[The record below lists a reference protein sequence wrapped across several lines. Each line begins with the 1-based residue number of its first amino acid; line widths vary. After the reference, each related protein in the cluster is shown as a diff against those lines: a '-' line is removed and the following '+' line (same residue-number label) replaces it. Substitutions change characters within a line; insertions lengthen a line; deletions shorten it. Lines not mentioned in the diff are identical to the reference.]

1 MLNREPT
8 EITPRPPRRR
18 RGLGVI
24 IAIVAVALL
33 ALRTL
38 AGFWTD
44 YLWFKSV
51 DLVSVWSTRFW
62 TTGGIVLVASL
73 IAFGFLFGNLV
84 LADRLSPRF
93 RIVDLGEDEEVV
105 ERFSEWIEPRIR
117 RVRLLL
123 AVVFGVMLGL
133 GTATLLDNVLAFLN
147 ASNFGIADPQ
157 FGIDVGFFVFRLP
170 FWRELVSWTF
180 QLVVAAA
187 ILVTALH
194 YLNGGIRLR
203 QGRAPEIGAG
213 VRAHLSVLLALL
225 AILKA
230 GAYRLDSYEL
240 LNSSRGL
247 VFGAGYTDVSARIP
261 ALNLLVLIS
270 LAAAVL
276 LLYNLRRRGWMLPAV
291 ALGSWL
297 AVSLIVGNI
306 VPAAVQRFQV
316 DPNEIERELPYVGR
330 TIEFTRNAFGL
341 TDVDVRS
348 FAAAQNL
355 DADSIEAN
363 RPTID
368 NLRLWDPAVLES
380 TYRQLQELRTFYK
393 FEDVDI
399 DRYDVDGELTQVM
412 LSARELDLDGLEV
425 TGWVNEHLVFTHGF
439 GAVLSP
445 ANTVTVEGQPD
456 FFVKDIP
463 PETEVDGLEITQP
476 RIYFG
481 EGLQSGSFVIV
492 GTNEKEVDFPLGA
505 GESAVEFN
513 SYDGEGGVRIGNI
526 FRRTAFALRFG
537 DFNTLIAQQPTND
550 SKILMVRNISDRVT
564 TVAPFL
570 FPDGDPYLVAL
581 DGDLIWMI
589 DMYTVTDQFPYSEPT
604 NTARLSTEARL
615 PIGLN
620 YVRNS
625 VKVAVN
631 AYDGTMTFF
640 VVDPT
645 DPIIQ
650 TYQKIYPDLFTDF
663 EEMPQSLREHLRYP
677 EDMFRIQSDAYSLYH
692 VDDARVFI
700 NNGDPWA
707 IARDPSTTLSEQIR
721 FEAAYRDADD
731 NLYKPMLPYY
741 LLMRLPDEQD
751 LSFILMQPFTP
762 SNRPNM
768 SSFLVAKSGPDD
780 YGQLI
785 DYELPR
791 DRLVDG
797 PGQVG
802 VRINQD
808 PDISPEFTLLGQEG
822 SVVVQGS
829 MLVVPIDES
838 VLYIQ
843 PIYVTGEDSAS
854 ALPELKRV
862 VVVFDDRIV
871 MRETLD
877 QAMAAVFEG
886 YVTPGTG
893 EDVDTPT
900 TDPGTDIEVP
910 SDVAELLQQAEVA
923 FAEAQDALDAGDLG
937 AYQAKIDEAQRLIG
951 QAIDL
956 ISNGG

>member
-8 EITPRPPRRR
+8 EYTPRPRR

-24 IAIVAVALL
+24 IVIAAVVLL

-44 YLWFKSV
+44 YLWFKSI

-62 TTGGIVLVASL
+62 TTAAIVVVASL
-73 IAFGFLFGNLV
+73 IAFGFLIGNLI

-93 RIVDLGEDEEVV
+93 RLVDPGDDEEVI
-105 ERFSEWIEPRIR
+105 ERFSDWVEPRIR
-117 RVRLLL
+117 KVRLLL
-123 AVVFGVMLGL
+123 AIAFGIMLGI
-133 GTATLLDNVLAFLN
+133 GTATLLDHVLAFLN
-147 ASNFGIADPQ
+147 ATDFGIDDPQ
-157 FGIDVGFFVFRLP
+157 FGIDVGFYVFRLP
-170 FWRELVSWTF
+170 FWRELIGWTF
-180 QLVVAAA
+180 QLVVASA

-203 QGRAPEIGAG
+203 QGRTPEIGAG

-247 VFGAGYTDVSARIP
+247 VFGAGYTDVTARIP

-306 VPAAVQRFQV
+306 IPAAVQRFQV

-341 TDVDVRS
+341 SDVDVRS
-348 FAAAQNL
+348 FLATQDL
-355 DADSIEAN
+355 DADAIEAN

-368 NLRLWDPAVLES
+368 NLRLWDPTVLKS

-399 DRYDVDGELTQVM
+399 DRYTVDGELTQVM
-412 LSARELDLDGLEV
+412 LSARELDLEGLEV
-425 TGWVNEHLVFTHGF
+425 SGWVNEHLVFTHGF

-445 ANTVTVEGQPD
+445 ANAVTVEGQPD

-463 PETEVDGLEITQP
+463 PATKVPGLEVTEP

-481 EGLQSGSFVIV
+481 EGLGSGSFVIV

-505 GESAVEFN
+505 GENAVEFN
-513 SYDGEGGVRIGNI
+513 SYEGAGGVRIGNI
-526 FRRTAFALRFG
+526 FRKAAFALRFG

-550 SKILMVRNISDRVT
+550 SKVLMVRNISDRVT

-570 FPDGDPYLVAL
+570 YPDGDPYLVAL
-581 DGDLIWMI
+581 EGDLVWMI

-604 NTARLSTEARL
+604 NTARLSAEASL
-615 PIGLN
+615 PVGLN

-625 VKVAVN
+625 VKVAID
-631 AYDGTMTFF
+631 AHDGTMTFY

-645 DPIIQ
+645 DPVIQ

-663 EEMPQSLREHLRYP
+663 EEMPESLVEHLRYP

-692 VDDARVFI
+692 VEDARVFI

-707 IARDPSTTLSEQIR
+707 IARDPSTTVPELIR
-721 FEAAYRDADD
+721 FESAYRDADQ
-731 NLYKPMLPYY
+731 NLYRPMLPYY
-741 LLMRLPDEQD
+741 LLMRLPDEDD

-768 SSFLVAKSGPDD
+768 SSFLVAKSGPDN

-808 PDISPEFTLLGQEG
+808 PEISPEFTLLGQEG
-822 SVVVQGS
+822 SVVIQGS

-838 VLYIQ
+838 VLYVQ
-843 PIYVTGEDSAS
+843 PIYLQGEDSGS
-854 ALPELKRV
+854 ALPEFKKV

-871 MRETLD
+871 MRDTLD
-877 QAMAAVFEG
+877 EAMSAVFEG
-886 YVTPGTG
+886 YVVPGG
-893 EDVDTPT
+893 DGDGGTPT
-900 TDPGTDIEVP
+900 TVPGDTGEPI
-910 SDVAELLQQAEVA
+910 SGDVAALLQQADAAFVA
-923 FAEAQDALDAGDLG
+923 AQAALDQGDLG
-937 AYQAKIDEAQRLIG
+937 AYQTKIDEAQQLIA
-951 QAIDL
+951 QAIEL
-956 ISNGG
+956 LGNGG

>member
-8 EITPRPPRRR
+8 EFTPRSPRPRR

-24 IAIVAVALL
+24 LVIVAVVLL

-44 YLWFKSV
+44 YLWFQSI

-62 TTGGIVLVASL
+62 TTAAIVVVASL
-73 IAFGFLFGNLV
+73 IAFGFLFGNLI

-93 RIVDLGEDEEVV
+93 RLVDLGDDEEVV

-123 AVVFGVMLGL
+123 ALIFGVMLGI
-133 GTATLLDNVLAFLN
+133 GTASLLDQVLAFLN
-147 ASNFGIADPQ
+147 ASSFGIADPQ
-157 FGIDVGFFVFRLP
+157 FGIDVGFYVFRLP
-170 FWRELVSWTF
+170 FWRELVNWTF
-180 QLVVAAA
+180 QLVVASA

-203 QGRAPEIGAG
+203 QGRAPEIGEG
-213 VRAHLSVLLALL
+213 VRAHLSVLFALL

-230 GAYRLDSYEL
+230 GAYRLDGYEL

-247 VFGAGYTDVSARIP
+247 VFGAGYTDVNARIP
-261 ALNLLVLIS
+261 ALQLLVWIS
-270 LAAAVL
+270 LAAALL

-291 ALGSWL
+291 AVGSWL

-306 VPAAVQRFQV
+306 IPAAVQRFQV
-316 DPNEIERELPYVGR
+316 DPNEIERELPYIGR
-330 TIEFTRNAFGL
+330 TIEFTRDAFGL
-341 TDVDVRS
+341 ADVEVRS
-348 FAAAQNL
+348 FAAAQQL
-355 DADSIEAN
+355 DADVIEAN

-368 NLRLWDPAVLES
+368 NLRLWDPTVLES

-412 LSARELDLDGLEV
+412 LSARELDLEGLEV

-445 ANTVTVEGQPD
+445 ANSVTVEGQPD

-463 PETEVDGLEITQP
+463 PETTVEGLEVTQP

-481 EGLQSGSFVIV
+481 EGLDSGSFVIV

-513 SYDGEGGVRIGNI
+513 SYDGEGGVRVGNI
-526 FRRTAFALRFG
+526 FRRAAFALRFG
-537 DFNTLIAQQPTND
+537 DFNTLIAQQLKND
-550 SKILMVRNISDRVT
+550 SKVLMVRNITDRVT
-564 TVAPFL
+564 TAAPFL
-570 FPDGDPYLVAL
+570 IPDGDPYMVAL
-581 DGDLIWMI
+581 DGHLIWML
-589 DMYTVTDQFPYSEPT
+589 DTYTVTDRFPYSEPS
-604 NTARLSTEARL
+604 NTARLGAEARL
-615 PIGLN
+615 PFGLN

-625 VKVAVN
+625 VKVAID
-631 AYDGTMTFF
+631 AFDGTMTFY
-640 VVDPT
+640 VVDPS

-663 EEMPQSLREHLRYP
+663 EQMPDGMEAHLRYP
-677 EDMFRIQSDAYSLYH
+677 EDMFRIQSDVYSLYH
-692 VDDARVFI
+692 VTESRVFI

-707 IARDPSTTLSEQIR
+707 IARDPSTTVPELIR
-721 FEAAYRDADD
+721 IESAYRDADD
-731 NLYKPMLPYY
+731 ALYRPMLPYY
-741 LLMRLPDEQD
+741 LLMRLPEEDE

-768 SSFLVAKSGPDD
+768 SSFLVAKSGPDN

-808 PDISPEFTLLGQEG
+808 PEISPEFTLLGQEG
-822 SVVVQGS
+822 SVVIQGS
-829 MLVVPIDES
+829 MLVVPIEDS
-838 VLYIQ
+838 VLYVQ
-843 PIYVTGEDSAS
+843 PIYLQGEDRAS
-854 ALPELKRV
+854 ALPEFKRV

-877 QAMAAVFEG
+877 EAMSAIFEG
-886 YVTPGTG
+886 YVVPGGSVVAPPDTG
-893 EDVDTPT
+893 DEVVV
-900 TDPGTDIEVP
+900 PG
-910 SDVAELLQQAEVA
+910 DVADLLRQADSA
-923 FAEAQDALDAGDLG
+923 FAEAQAALSAGDLG
-937 AYQAKIDEAQRLIG
+937 AYQAKIDEAQQLIG
-951 QAIDL
+951 EAIEL
-956 ISNGG
+956 LSNGG

>member
-1 MLNREPT
+1 MLNREPPT
-8 EITPRPPRRR
+8 EYVPGPRR
-18 RGLGVI
+18 RGLGVVVV
-24 IAIVAVALL
+24 IAAVVLL

-44 YLWFKSV
+44 YLWFSSI

-62 TTGGIVLVASL
+62 TTAAIVAVASV
-73 IAFGFLFGNLV
+73 IAFSFLISNLV

-93 RIVDLGEDEEVV
+93 RLVDLGDDEEVV
-105 ERFSEWIEPRIR
+105 ERFSEWVEPRIR

-123 AVVFGVMLGL
+123 AAAFGVMLGI
-133 GTATLLDNVLAFLN
+133 GTASLLDPVLAFLN
-147 ASNFGIADPQ
+147 ASNFGIVDPQ

-170 FWRELVSWTF
+170 LWRELVSWTF
-180 QLVVAAA
+180 QLVIATS
-187 ILVTALH
+187 ILVAALH
-194 YLNGGIRLR
+194 YLNGGIRVR
-203 QGRAPEIGAG
+203 QGRAPEIGPG
-213 VRAHLSVLLALL
+213 VRAHLSVLFAVL
-225 AILKA
+225 AIIKA
-230 GAYRLDSYEL
+230 GAYRLDAYEL
-240 LNSSRGL
+240 LSSTRGL
-247 VFGAGYTDVSARIP
+247 VFGAGHTDVTARIP

-270 LAAAVL
+270 LAAAAL
-276 LLYNLRRRGWMLPAV
+276 LLYNLRRRGWLLPAV
-291 ALGSWL
+291 AVGSWL

-306 VPAAVQRFQV
+306 IPAAVQRFQV

-330 TIEFTRNAFGL
+330 MIEFTRDAFGL
-341 TDVDVRS
+341 ADVDVRS
-348 FAAAQNL
+348 FAATQDL
-355 DADSIEAN
+355 DATAIEAN

-399 DRYDVDGELTQVM
+399 DRYLVDGELTQVM
-412 LSARELDLDGLEV
+412 LSARELDLEGLEV

-445 ANTVTVEGQPD
+445 ANAVTIEGQPD
-456 FFVKDIP
+456 FYVKDIP
-463 PETEVDGLEITQP
+463 PETEVAGLEIDSP

-481 EGLQSGSFVIV
+481 EGLNSGSFVIV

-505 GESAVEFN
+505 GENAVEFN
-513 SYDGEGGVRIGNI
+513 TYDGAGGVRIGNI
-526 FRRTAFALRFG
+526 FRRAAFALRFG
-537 DFNTLIAQQPTND
+537 DFNTLIAQQPTSE
-550 SKILMVRNISDRVT
+550 SKVLMVRNITDRVT
-564 TVAPFL
+564 TAAPFL
-570 FPDGDPYLVAL
+570 YPDGDPYLVAL

-604 NTARLSTEARL
+604 NTARLSAEARL
-615 PIGLN
+615 PVGLN

-625 VKVAVN
+625 VKVAID
-631 AYDGTMTFF
+631 AYDGTMTFY

-650 TYQKIYPDLFTDF
+650 TYRKIYPDLFTDF
-663 EEMPQSLREHLRYP
+663 EEMPESLVAHLRYP
-677 EDMFRIQSDAYSLYH
+677 EDLFRIQSDVYALYH
-692 VDDARVFI
+692 VTDSRVFI

-707 IARDPSTTLSEQIR
+707 IARDPSTTASEVIR
-721 FEAAYRDADD
+721 FEGAYRDADG
-731 NLYKPMLPYY
+731 NVFRPMLPYY
-741 LLMRLPDEQD
+741 LLMRLPDEAD

-768 SSFLVAKSGPDD
+768 SSFLVAKSGPDN

-808 PDISPEFTLLGQEG
+808 PSISPEFTLLGQEG
-822 SVVVQGS
+822 SVVIQGN
-829 MLVVPIDES
+829 MLVVPVDES
-838 VLYIQ
+838 VLYVQ
-843 PIYVTGEDSAS
+843 PIYLQGEDRGS
-854 ALPELKRV
+854 ALPEFKKV

-871 MRETLD
+871 MRDTLD
-877 QAMAAVFEG
+877 EAMAAVFEG
-886 YVTPGTG
+886 YVVPGDGVVPGVEPGDG
-893 EDVDTPT
+893 EPVS
-900 TDPGTDIEVP
+900 G
-910 SDVAELLQQAEVA
+910 DVANLLRQADAA
-923 FAEAQDALDAGDLG
+923 FTAAQTALDRGDLG
-937 AYQAKIDEAQRLIG
+937 AYQAKIIEAQEFIAQAIELIG
-951 QAIDL
+951 T
-956 ISNGG
+956 GG

>member
-8 EITPRPPRRR
+8 EITPRPRRR

-24 IAIVAVALL
+24 LVIVAAVLL

-44 YLWFKSV
+44 YLWFQSI

-62 TTGGIVLVASL
+62 TTAAIVVVASL
-73 IAFGFLFGNLV
+73 IAFGFLFGNLI

-93 RIVDLGEDEEVV
+93 RLIDLGDDEEVV

-123 AVVFGVMLGL
+123 ALVFGVMLGV
-133 GTATLLDNVLAFLN
+133 GTASLLDQVLAFLN
-147 ASNFGIADPQ
+147 SSSFGVTDPQ
-157 FGIDVGFFVFRLP
+157 FGIDVGFYVFRLP
-170 FWRELVSWTF
+170 FWRELVNWTF
-180 QLVVAAA
+180 QLVVASA

-203 QGRAPEIGAG
+203 QGRPPEIGEG
-213 VRAHLSVLLALL
+213 VRAHLSVLFALL

-230 GAYRLDSYEL
+230 GAYRIDGYEL

-247 VFGAGYTDVSARIP
+247 VFGAGYTDVNARIP
-261 ALNLLVLIS
+261 ALQLLVWIS
-270 LAAAVL
+270 LAAALL

-291 ALGSWL
+291 AVGSWL

-306 VPAAVQRFQV
+306 IPAAVQRFQV
-316 DPNEIERELPYVGR
+316 DPNEIERELPYIGR

-341 TDVDVRS
+341 ADVEVRS
-348 FAAAQNL
+348 FAAAQQL
-355 DADSIEAN
+355 DADAIEAN

-368 NLRLWDPAVLES
+368 NLRLWDPTVLES

-399 DRYDVDGELTQVM
+399 DRYEVDGELTQVM
-412 LSARELDLDGLEV
+412 LSARELDLEGLEV

-445 ANTVTVEGQPD
+445 ANSVTVEGQPD

-463 PETEVDGLEITQP
+463 PETTVAGLEVTSP

-481 EGLQSGSFVIV
+481 EGLNSGSFVIV

-513 SYDGEGGVRIGNI
+513 SYDGEGGVRVGNI
-526 FRRTAFALRFG
+526 FRRAAFALRFG
-537 DFNTLIAQQPTND
+537 DFNTLIAQQLTND
-550 SKILMVRNISDRVT
+550 SKVLMVRNITDRVT
-564 TVAPFL
+564 TAAPFL
-570 FPDGDPYLVAL
+570 IPDGDPYMVAL
-581 DGDLIWMI
+581 DGRLIWMI
-589 DMYTVTDQFPYSEPT
+589 DTYTVTDRFPYSEPS
-604 NTARLSTEARL
+604 NTARLGAEARL
-615 PIGLN
+615 PFGLN

-625 VKVAVN
+625 VKVAVD
-631 AYDGTMTFF
+631 AFDGTMTFY
-640 VVDPT
+640 VVDPS

-650 TYQKIYPDLFTDF
+650 TYQKIYPDLFADF
-663 EEMPQSLREHLRYP
+663 DQMPDGMVAHLRYP
-677 EDMFRIQSDAYSLYH
+677 EDMFRIQSDVYSLYH
-692 VDDARVFI
+692 VTEPRVFI

-707 IARDPSTTLSEQIR
+707 IARDPSTTVPEQIR
-721 FEAAYRDADD
+721 IESAYRDADD
-731 NLYKPMLPYY
+731 ALYRPMLPYY
-741 LLMRLPDEQD
+741 LLMRLPEEEG

-762 SNRPNM
+762 ANRPNM
-768 SSFLVAKSGPDD
+768 SSFLVAKSGPDN

-808 PDISPEFTLLGQEG
+808 PEISPEFTLLGQEG
-822 SVVVQGS
+822 SVVIQGS
-829 MLVVPIDES
+829 MLVVPIEDS
-838 VLYIQ
+838 VLYVQ
-843 PIYVTGEDSAS
+843 PIYLQGEDRAS
-854 ALPELKRV
+854 ALPEFKRV

-877 QAMAAVFEG
+877 EAMSAIFEG
-886 YVTPGTG
+886 YVVPGGDTVTPPGTG
-893 EDVDTPT
+893 DDLV
-900 TDPGTDIEVP
+900 VP
-910 SDVAELLQQAEVA
+910 SDVADLLRQADAA
-923 FAEAQDALDAGDLG
+923 FAEAQAALSAGDLG
-937 AYQAKIDEAQRLIG
+937 GYQAKIDEAQQLIG
-951 QAIDL
+951 EAIEL
-956 ISNGG
+956 LSNGG